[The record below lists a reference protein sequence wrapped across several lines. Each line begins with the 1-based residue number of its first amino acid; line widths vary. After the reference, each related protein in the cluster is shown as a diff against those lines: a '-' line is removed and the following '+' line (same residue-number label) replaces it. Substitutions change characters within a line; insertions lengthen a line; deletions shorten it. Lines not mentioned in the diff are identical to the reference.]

1 MFKRDCYLLLI
12 FFLFVSV
19 AFANKTDFVSLQ
31 RQQFLQAEQ
40 AIKLN
45 DATTYLRLAEGLKSY
60 PLYPYLQYQWL
71 AKHLDDREAIQKFLL
86 QHPRSRYASLLKNHW
101 LKHLAKQKDW
111 ENLIRHYRSSS
122 RADLQCA
129 YYWAK
134 YQSGYK
140 KMALSAARKLW
151 VKGKSQ
157 PAICN
162 PLFKKL
168 QASKFFTRELLW
180 QRFQAA
186 LKNRRVS
193 LAKYVKR
200 LMNKQDA
207 KAAALWLKVH
217 QQPEKIIQTK
227 NWHQGYKQA
236 GLMFAHAI
244 DRIARKNSRKAADIW
259 FKENKDYVIPASRRR
274 QIERRLALGLAFRGE
289 EDAWEK
295 LTRLKHKDLAVK
307 EWMIRTALR
316 QRDWRRVEKALSTL
330 DEKEKNK
337 INWRYWRARALEQ
350 NGQKPQAQ
358 KIYQSLAQDRSFYGF
373 LAANHLQKSI
383 TVGDKPLLI
392 TDQEIEKFKNQPPF
406 RLIEELIAIGRPEE
420 AKRQWW
426 YEVRRLKKAD
436 IMTAAKLAERWH
448 WNQVAIYTIAR
459 AKYWDDVGLRFPI
472 KYADAIMQN
481 ARENN
486 LDPAIVLGLIRRESA
501 FDEKARSPVGA
512 RGLMQIMPKT
522 GKQIAR
528 SLKEKWRSET
538 ILYDPE
544 VNVRFGSFYYKQ
556 LLNRFNGHYA
566 LAAAAYNAG
575 PHRVIKWLPKMPMSA
590 DIWIETIPFKETRA
604 YVGAVLTY
612 ALIYQQRMKRSV
624 LKIKD
629 FIRDVLPQ

>member
-1 MFKRDCYLLLI
+1 M
-12 FFLFVSV
+12 
-19 AFANKTDFVSLQ
+19 
-31 RQQFLQAEQ
+31 QAEQ
-40 AIKLN
+40 AIKQN
-45 DATTYLRLAEGLKSY
+45 DANRYQTLAESLKNY

-71 AKHLDDREAIQKFLL
+71 TGHPEDSKAVQKYLLDYPK
-86 QHPRSRYASLLKNHW
+86 SRYAWLLQGKW
-101 LKHLAKQKDW
+101 LKYLAKQKDW

-151 VKGKSQ
+151 VVGKSQ

-186 LKNRRVS
+186 LKNRKVS
-193 LAKYVKR
+193 LAEYVKR
-200 LMNKQDA
+200 LMGKKDA
-207 KAAALWLKVH
+207 QAAALWLKVH
-217 QQPEKIIQTK
+217 QQPEKIIKTK
-227 NWHQGYKQA
+227 NWHKGYKQA

-244 DRIARKNSRKAADIW
+244 DRIARKNSRKAVDIW
-259 FKENKDYVIPASRRR
+259 FKESKHYVIPDSRRR

-289 EDAWEK
+289 DDAWDK
-295 LTRLKHKDLAVK
+295 LSRLKYKDLAVK

-316 QRDWRRVEKALSTL
+316 EMDWKKVEQALSYL
-330 DEKEKNK
+330 SKKEKNK
-337 INWRYWRARALEQ
+337 INWRYWQARVLEQ
-350 NGQKPQAQ
+350 KGEKKQAQ
-358 KIYQSLAQDRSFYGF
+358 KIYQSLARDRSFYGF

-383 TVGDKPLLI
+383 HVGDKPLLI
-392 TDQEIEKFKNQPPF
+392 TKQAIESLKKRPPF
-406 RLIEELIAIGRPEE
+406 QLIAELIAIDRPEE

-426 YEVRRLKKAD
+426 YEVRHLKKTE
-436 IMTAAKLAERWH
+436 IMTAAKLAEQWG
-448 WNQVAIYTIAR
+448 WNQVAIFTIAR

-472 KYADAIMQN
+472 KYAESIHQH
-481 ARENN
+481 ARENQ

-522 GKQIAR
+522 GRQIAK
-528 SLKEKWRSET
+528 SLKEKWRSEKV
-538 ILYDPE
+538 LYDPD

-556 LLNRFNGHYA
+556 LLDRFNGHYA

-575 PHRVIKWLPKMPMSA
+575 PHRVIKWLPKIPMSA

-629 FIRDVLPQ
+629 FIRDVMPQ

>member
-1 MFKRDCYLLLI
+1 MFKRHCYCLM
-12 FFLFVSV
+12 FFLSV
-19 AFANKTDFVSLQ
+19 CVPVVNGADSLVQQ

-40 AIKLN
+40 AIKQN
-45 DATTYLRLAEGLKSY
+45 DITKYQVLAEDLKNY
-60 PLYPYLQYQWL
+60 PLYSYLQFQWL
-71 AKHLDDREAIQKFLL
+71 SHHLDEDQAIQQFLL
-86 QHPRSRYASLLKNHW
+86 DYPTSRYALLLKRQW
-101 LKHLAKQKDW
+101 LKHLAQKQDW
-111 ENLIRHYRSSS
+111 ERLIRHYRNSS

-134 YQSGYK
+134 YQSGFK

-151 VKGKSQ
+151 VAGKSQ

-162 PLFKKL
+162 PLFRKL
-168 QASKFFTRELLW
+168 QASRFFTRDLLW

-186 LKNRRVS
+186 LKNRQVS

-200 LMNKQDA
+200 LMARKDA
-207 KAAALWLKVH
+207 RVADLWLKLH
-217 QQPEKIIQTK
+217 QQPEAIIQTK
-227 NWHQGYKQA
+227 NWHRGYKQA

-259 FKENKDYVIPASRRR
+259 FEHNRHYVIPDIRRR

-295 LTRLKHKDLAVK
+295 LSQLKYKDLAVK

-316 QRDWRRVEKALSTL
+316 QQDWTRVEQALSYLT
-330 DEKEKNK
+330 EKEKNK
-337 INWRYWRARALEQ
+337 TNWRYWRARALEQ
-350 NGQKPQAQ
+350 NGQTLQAQ
-358 KIYQSLAQDRSFYGF
+358 KIYQTLAEDRSFYGF

-383 TVGDKPLLI
+383 NVGDKPLLI
-392 TDQEIEKFKNQPPF
+392 TEQEIDKLKNRPAFQ
-406 RLIEELIAIGRPEE
+406 LIGELIAIDRPEE

-426 YEVRRLKKAD
+426 YQIRRLKKAD
-436 IMTAAKLAERWH
+436 IMTAAKLAEFWQ
-448 WNQVAIYTIAR
+448 WNQVAIFTIAR

-472 KYADAIMQN
+472 KYADAIQQN

-522 GKQIAR
+522 GRQIAR
-528 SLKEKWRSET
+528 SLKQTWRSEK

-544 VNVRFGSFYYKQ
+544 INVRFGSFYYKQ
-556 LLNRFNGHYA
+556 LLDRFDGHYA

-575 PHRVIKWLPKMPMSA
+575 PHRVLKWLPKMPMSA

-629 FIRDVLPQ
+629 FIRDVLPR